1 MDAASLGASKR
12 LDTTSSKPLNVDYSE
27 PLGDLKPS
35 KPLDAFKP
43 LGNSKPLEV
52 ASFIGASKPMDTDV
66 GPFAASN
73 LMSSDSIAS
82 SKLLDGLVN
91 RTTYDREAIM
101 GRVIDGHDESVS
113 PHCDLSLGA
122 DESHQLFIDFGVNVF
137 LHDS

>member
-1 MDAASLGASKR
+1 MALRSRDLRMASMESPGFEEALPMDGKPPDPKNNVGAFKPMDAASLGASKP
-12 LDTTSSKPLNVDYSE
+12 LDATSSKPLNVDYSE

-73 LMSSDSIAS
+73 LMSSVIEDSIAS
-82 SKLLDGLVN
+82 S
-91 RTTYDREAIM
+91 
-101 GRVIDGHDESVS
+101 
-113 PHCDLSLGA
+113 P
-122 DESHQLFIDFGVNVF
+122 
-137 LHDS
+137 